1 MSTVIR
7 GNFVHNLFLSKQG
20 FKGDESIGDVVR
32 AAMYRRSFPD
42 VKPPEQM
49 SFEVKVQSIVQND
62 EIDLDEL
69 SPVEFLTSDEESVDN
84 DNLIEIL
91 YEMDFLGDTENETK
105 HTKRESDGGPNE
117 NPKRRK
123 RESSKFETEEN
134 RNAELKEEINSMNEA
149 ERKGIAA
156 LFTSIKEIRRAAES
170 SKVETEENR
179 NAELKEEI
187 NSMNEVERK
196 GIAALFRSI
205 KEMRRAAKLNLA
217 ALTRLKE
224 LITKYPSLEFL
235 YKILKPVS
243 EIMPDTPINTITPIL
258 EVAGLD
264 ITSGGNKYK
273 TESVVKIVPK
283 RFLKGGK
290 IYHRCSLEGCTF
302 ERVSWGAVNTHIV
315 KDHIHKSYVC
325 EFCEKVLS
333 SMDGLRRHIKAQH
346 KSDK

>member
-32 AAMYRRSFPD
+32 AAMYSRSFPD

-49 SFEVKVQSIVQND
+49 AFEVKVQSIVQND

-105 HTKRESDGGPNE
+105 HTKRESDEGPNE

-134 RNAELKEEINSMNEA
+134 RNAELKEEINSMNE
-149 ERKGIAA
+149 
-156 LFTSIKEIRRAAES
+156 
-170 SKVETEENR
+170 
-179 NAELKEEI
+179 
-187 NSMNEVERK
+187 VERK
-196 GIAALFRSI
+196 GIAAFFRSI

-258 EVAGLD
+258 EIAGLQV
-264 ITSGGNKYK
+264 TSGGNKYK
-273 TESVVKIVPK
+273 TESVVKITPK
-283 RFLKGGK
+283 QFLKGGK

>member
-1 MSTVIR
+1 MSSIYRVTIVSIVIR

-32 AAMYRRSFPD
+32 AAMYSRSFPD

-49 SFEVKVQSIVQND
+49 AFEVKVQSIVQND

-134 RNAELKEEINSMNEA
+134 RNAELKEEINSMNE
-149 ERKGIAA
+149 
-156 LFTSIKEIRRAAES
+156 
-170 SKVETEENR
+170 
-179 NAELKEEI
+179 
-187 NSMNEVERK
+187 VERK
-196 GIAALFRSI
+196 GIATFFRSI

-258 EVAGLD
+258 KIAGLEV
-264 ITSGGNKYK
+264 TSGGNKYK
-273 TESVVKIVPK
+273 TESVVKITPK

-290 IYHRCSLEGCTF
+290 IYHHCSLEGCTF